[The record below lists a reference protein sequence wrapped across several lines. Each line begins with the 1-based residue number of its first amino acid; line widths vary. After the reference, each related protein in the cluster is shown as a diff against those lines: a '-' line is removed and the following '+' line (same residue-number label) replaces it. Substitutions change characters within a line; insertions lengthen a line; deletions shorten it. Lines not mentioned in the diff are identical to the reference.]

1 MRLVWRALALKDR
14 EQILEH
20 IATDN
25 PDAAIALDENFEIK
39 AQQAQ
44 QRPMLYK
51 AGRFPD
57 TREIVVHPNYVMIY
71 RVTADSVEFI
81 RVLHSRQR
89 WP

>member
-1 MRLVWRALALKDR
+1 MDY
-14 EQILEH
+14 

-25 PDAAIALDENFEIK
+25 PDAAIALDEAFEAK
-39 AQQAQ
+39 AQQARQ
-44 QRPMLYK
+44 TPMLYK

-71 RVTADSVEFI
+71 RVNADAVEFI
-81 RVLHSRQR
+81 RVLNSRQQ